1 MSLCIEAFV
10 HVPWGGEGGERET
23 ASQSFFQTTFHTVT
37 AVQFTEM
44 RPCLPKVFSE
54 SYHKHLEFTQYFK
67 TENEKANWFSFSA
80 RTNIQSSDQQMLKQ

>member
-10 HVPWGGEGGERET
+10 RVPWGKKKRET
-23 ASQSFFQTTFHTVT
+23 ATSQSFFQTTFHTVT